1 MLKKKSDPIL
11 KIILMVVAAGII
23 TLTFFSDQSNTMKWL
38 MRTCWTIIFIGNLFS
53 FLRKDHTINAEPNK

>member
-38 MRTCWTIIFIGNLFS
+38 MRWTIIFIGNLFS